1 MPPRARLALGFVLA
15 LTVLAQQSARAEE
28 RLAWSVD
35 SYESDVPEEGD
46 TVILTYGVPETDA
59 VAFQAVCGGPDGA
72 SPHAVFWYDT
82 IDLAEGQDV
91 LLSFSVGDL
100 TEEVPAE
107 VYGKDAEVGVSGL
120 QAFFSPKAPI
130 WQAMANGDA
139 LTYGIPG
146 GEQQKLFLA
155 GAADALRKFTS
166 ACSAGALARSDE
178 AAAAR
183 TATSGDSKAVDPTS
197 GDLMAQEAG
206 SSIAAAIADMAS
218 APPQGAV
225 SAKAEA
231 VSCDK
236 LGTIKSARSQTAAEI
251 TFVNQAD
258 GYRGLMWIDADGTPV
273 DHAWIYQAETV
284 VVPTSATHA
293 WMITDGPGN
302 CIEMVVAEEGD
313 TTFEI
318 TAPAPVSGP
327 END

>member
-1 MPPRARLALGFVLA
+1 MPPRGRLALGFVLA
-15 LTVLAQQSARAEE
+15 LTLLAPHNARAEE

-35 SYESDVPEEGD
+35 SYESDFPEHGD

-82 IDLAEGQDV
+82 IDLAEGQEV

-100 TEEVPAE
+100 TEEVPAK

-120 QAFFSPKAPI
+120 QALFSPEAPI

-155 GAADALRKFTS
+155 GATDALRKFTS
-166 ACSAGALARSDE
+166 ACSAVASPRSDE
-178 AAAAR
+178 AASAR
-183 TATSGDSKAVDPTS
+183 SATSGDSSAGDPMP
-197 GDLMAQEAG
+197 GDPMAQEAG
-206 SSIAAAIADMAS
+206 SSIAAAIVDMAS
-218 APPQGAV
+218 APPQGAL
-225 SAKAEA
+225 SPKAEA

-236 LGTIKSARSQTAAEI
+236 FGTIKSARSQTAAEI
-251 TFVNQAD
+251 TFVNRAD

-273 DHAWIYQAETV
+273 DHAGIDQGETV
-284 VVPTSATHA
+284 VVPTYATHT

-318 TAPAPVSGP
+318 TAPASVSGP
-327 END
+327 GRD